1 MTEPTPKAE
10 IRRAV
15 VADVPMIAKLINDS
29 AEYGLMLPRSLAHLY
44 ENVRGFHVA
53 QNPCHPTPE
62 PDPPPG
68 TMPILGVCGL
78 SVVWANLAEVMSLVV
93 APGQRRRGIGAQ
105 LVEACL
111 AEARLLG
118 IRRVMTLTY
127 EQPFFTRLEFVVVD
141 RSQLP
146 LKVWSECLRCPK
158 NQDCDEIAMVR
169 ELQDVPET
177 IGPEPTT
184 LAADRYV
191 VPIVRKIYDHSRLE
205 ADTLG

>member
-1 MTEPTPKAE
+1 MTEPTPKAK

-15 VADVPMIAKLINDS
+15 VTDVPMIAKLINDS

-53 QNPCHPTPE
+53 QNPCHPTTPE

-127 EQPFFTRLEFVVVD
+127 EQPFFTRLKFVVVD

-146 LKVWSECLRCPK
+146 LKVWSECLHCPK

-169 ELQDVPET
+169 ELQDVPEI

-184 LAADRYV
+184 PAADRYV
-191 VPIVRKIYDHSRLE
+191 VPIVRQNL
-205 ADTLG
+205 